1 MNETIRKNGKVN
13 SHQVPIIPLER
24 SKSSDSKD
32 QKHIEH
38 TCYNTPGD
46 SKTGKY
52 VIQVPIYDSG
62 HPEEWINFVEL
73 VNKCITGQ
81 NITTGPQMYQLV
93 LRVLQGDAKA
103 QFEAQT
109 GHFGA
114 QNPRNFKNVM
124 AAMTVHVFP
133 RYALRDQKRYLQ
145 RYLEKPIKMK
155 VRKFVTRLT
164 QLNHYLDSFPPDS
177 PGQQVDK
184 LPDHEVKEI
193 LFYAMPKTWQKRMT
207 EQGYN
212 YMDDAVS
219 VQHMADFFEARCE
232 NLETKPE
239 KKSKKDK
246 KASSKKGKSSVQFQ
260 EDSEED
266 SSEDEKPKASRPYCL
281 YHGRC
286 GHTSDSCGV
295 LKELIKQSKKKK
307 FKKGKK
313 ATTYNKH
320 EVNALLEKKLK
331 KAFKSNKY
339 KKKKHQEMNEFEN
352 LEVSGGEKSASSS
365 SSSSG
370 SSSSSDSE

>member
-1 MNETIRKNGKVN
+1 MLMNETISKNGKVN
-13 SHQVPIIPLER
+13 THQVPIIPLER
-24 SKSSDSKD
+24 AKASDSKD
-32 QKHIEH
+32 QRYIEH

-52 VIQVPIYDSG
+52 VIQVPIYDAG

-73 VNKCITGQ
+73 VNKCIAGQ
-81 NITTGPQMYQLV
+81 NITAGPQMYQLV

-114 QNPRNFKNVM
+114 QNPRNFKSVM

-145 RYLEKPIKMK
+145 RYLEKPLKMK

-164 QLNHYLDSFPPDS
+164 ELNHYLDSFPPDS
-177 PGQQVDK
+177 PGQQVEK
-184 LPDHEVKEI
+184 LPDHEIKEI
-193 LFYAMPKTWQKRMT
+193 LFYAMPKSWQKRMT

-232 NLETKPE
+232 NLEVKTE
-239 KKSKKDK
+239 KKAKKER
-246 KASSKKGKSSVQFQ
+246 KASSKKSKSSVKFD
-260 EDSEED
+260 EESED
-266 SSEDEKPKASRPYCL
+266 SSDDERPKAKRPYCL

-286 GHTSDSCGV
+286 GHTSDKCDV
-295 LKELIKQSKKKK
+295 IKDLIKAAKKKK
-307 FKKGKK
+307 FKKAKK
-313 ATTYNKH
+313 STTYNKH
-320 EVNALLEKKLK
+320 EVNAMLDRKLK
-331 KAFKSNKY
+331 KVFKAK

-352 LEVSGGEKSASSS
+352 LEVSGDEKSASSS
-365 SSSSG
+365 SSSS
-370 SSSSSDSE
+370 SSSSDSE

>member
-1 MNETIRKNGKVN
+1 MSETIRKNGKVN

-281 YHGRC
+281 YH
-286 GHTSDSCGV
+286 
-295 LKELIKQSKKKK
+295 
-307 FKKGKK
+307 
-313 ATTYNKH
+313 
-320 EVNALLEKKLK
+320 
-331 KAFKSNKY
+331 
-339 KKKKHQEMNEFEN
+339 
-352 LEVSGGEKSASSS
+352 
-365 SSSSG
+365 
-370 SSSSSDSE
+370 